1 MTLLLNFI
9 NSGFIITFGL
19 LLIISGVI
27 MLFFYKRLK
36 LLENSIIEH
45 GKILQNF
52 IINYNNHLQ
61 NNTNQHVNEM
71 QNEIQN
77 NYHHINQYKQ
87 QNNIDEDNLD
97 EDNLDDDEDNAH
109 YEDDKEQDEEEQ
121 EDEEDDEDE
130 EDEED
135 EEDDS
140 EIDSDSDTEDE
151 DKDLKVEN
159 EDLKVENEEI
169 DNELKK
175 IDLIDIKDNDDFL
188 NNEPIDINNL
198 DDSSKKISI
207 NEVESD
213 NKLAFKKNYSK
224 MKVDDLKVLLVTQ
237 NIISNQDS
245 QNMKKIDLIKLAKE
259 KL

>member
-1 MTLLLNFI
+1 MGMTLLLNFI

-97 EDNLDDDEDNAH
+97 EDNLD
-109 YEDDKEQDEEEQ
+109 
-121 EDEEDDEDE
+121 

-224 MKVDDLKVLLVTQ
+224 IKVDDLKVLLVTQ
-237 NIISNQDS
+237 NIISNQ
-245 QNMKKIDLIKLAKE
+245 
-259 KL
+259 